1 MRQDLYY
8 LYLCENG
15 TLLTTAKMSNVP
27 YIKKYRLSAEAG
39 HKITKDGIN
48 FYTDTL
54 VLEEEVPQWYEVEAG
69 QK

>member
-27 YIKKYRLSAEAG
+27 CIKKYRLSAEAG
-39 HKITKDGIN
+39 HEITKDGIN

-54 VLEEEVPQWYEVEAG
+54 VSEEEVT
-69 QK
+69 